1 MAIKLKRIY
10 DAPARADGQRVLV
23 DRIWPRGVSKEA
35 ADLDLWLKEV
45 APSDRLRKWFGHDE
59 EKWEEFKRRYF
70 EELDG
75 RRESLKEVVEAA
87 SHRTVTLLFA
97 AKDEERNNAVAL
109 KEYLQ
114 REFGI

>member
-1 MAIKLKRIY
+1 MTIKLKRIY

-35 ADLDLWLKEV
+35 ANLDLWLKEV

-59 EKWEEFKRRYF
+59 ERWEEFKRRYF
-70 EELDG
+70 EELNSK
-75 RRESLKEVVEAA
+75 RESLEELAA
-87 SHRTVTLLFA
+87 TASRGTVTLLFA
-97 AKDEERNNAVAL
+97 ARDEERNNAVAV
-109 KEYLQ
+109 KEYLH